1 MSLQKG
7 IQQSIQACKSNSK
20 TRLRVDKTR
29 KQDAAAWTV
38 SLHAF
43 AFVDNMKGQTI
54 LPER

>member
-7 IQQSIQACKSNSK
+7 IQQSIQACKSNST